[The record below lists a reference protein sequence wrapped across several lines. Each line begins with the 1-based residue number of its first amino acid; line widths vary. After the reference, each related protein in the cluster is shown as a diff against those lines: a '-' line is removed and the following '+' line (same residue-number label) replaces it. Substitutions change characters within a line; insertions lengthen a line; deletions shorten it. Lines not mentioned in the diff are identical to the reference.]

1 MVDYAKKR
9 IKDHIGRFTKLY
21 YQIKND
27 KIDEDF
33 IDGIYEQDCIFPEI
47 DYMVYY

>member
-27 KIDEDF
+27 EIDENFLKDINKID
-33 IDGIYEQDCIFPEI
+33 CVFPEI
-47 DYMVYY
+47 DYMIYT

>member
-27 KIDEDF
+27 NISEEF
-33 IDGIYEQDCIFPEI
+33 IDDLFSKDKVFDDI
-47 DYMVYY
+47 DYMIYK